1 MKFSYVKAQPALSK
15 ASHGEKVQIVHLQQL
30 QKEQRLDGEGCRT
43 APGVGRLLR

>member
-15 ASHGEKVQIVHLQQL
+15 ASRGEKVQIVHLQQL
-30 QKEQRLDGEGCRT
+30 QKGQRLDGEGCRT